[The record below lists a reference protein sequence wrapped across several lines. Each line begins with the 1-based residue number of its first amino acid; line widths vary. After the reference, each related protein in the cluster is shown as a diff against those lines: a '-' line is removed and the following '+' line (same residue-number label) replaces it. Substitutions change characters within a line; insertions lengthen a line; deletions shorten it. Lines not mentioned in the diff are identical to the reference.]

1 MLDFDACDRAGL
13 RRDARYDGLFF
24 TA

>member
-1 MLDFDACDRAGL
+1 MLDFDTCDRAGL